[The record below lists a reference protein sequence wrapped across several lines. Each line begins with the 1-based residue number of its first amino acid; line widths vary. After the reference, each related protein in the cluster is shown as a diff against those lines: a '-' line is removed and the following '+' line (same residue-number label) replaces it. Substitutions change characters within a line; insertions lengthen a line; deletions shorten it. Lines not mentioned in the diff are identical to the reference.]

1 MRDIRL
7 FPTLT
12 PPYSFADAVNYILH
26 TFGHDLNSLSP
37 FERNTLISEAEQM
50 IVLRE
55 KDYDDGWD
63 DGYREAS
70 EEAEQEIEDAENE
83 GREDGVGDCIHCV
96 KRLKEEILSPKM
108 IGDFFENTSVETFVG
123 ENKEN
128 VIKVLKFVFQELL
141 ERLDEIS

>member
-50 IVLRE
+50 IALRE

-70 EEAEQEIEDAENE
+70 EKAEQEIEDAENE
-83 GREDGVGDCIHCV
+83 GREDGVGDCIRCV
-96 KRLKEEILSPKM
+96 KRLKEEILSPKV
-108 IGDFFENTSVETFVG
+108 IDDFFENTSVETFVG

-128 VIKVLKFVFQELL
+128 VIKALKIVFQELL

>member
-50 IVLRE
+50 IALRE

-83 GREDGVGDCIHCV
+83 GREDGVGDCIRCV
-96 KRLKEEILSPKM
+96 KRLKEEILSPKV
-108 IGDFFENTSVETFVG
+108 IDDFFENTSVETFVG

-128 VIKVLKFVFQELL
+128 VIKALKIVFQELL